1 MATHPAVLGRF
12 FEDYTVGDVYQHPL
26 GRTISEADNTWVT
39 LLSMN
44 LNQNHFNAHLAQQN
58 PITNG
63 RIIVNSGLTVS
74 VVLGISVLD
83 MSQNAISNLAFTD
96 IKMSHPVY
104 IGDTIYAESI
114 CTGLRRSQSR
124 PYAGIVS
131 MITRGLNQDGDEVIS
146 WKRSVMVA
154 TRESGIGQNYFP
166 TAKSGPLELPDSA
179 SAGTTNGVSA

>member
-1 MATHPAVLGRF
+1 MAVHPAVLGRF
-12 FEDYTVGDVYQHPL
+12 FEDYVVGDVYQHPI
-26 GRTISEADNTWVT
+26 GRTISQADNTWIT

-44 LNQNHFNAHLAQQN
+44 TNQNHFNAHLAAQN
-58 PITNG
+58 PITEG
-63 RIIVNSGLTVS
+63 RVIVNSGLTVA
-74 VVLGISVLD
+74 VILGISVLD

-104 IGDTIYAESI
+104 EGDTLYAESI
-114 CTGLRRSQSR
+114 CTGLRASESR

-131 MITRGLNQDGDEVIS
+131 MITRGLNQDGVEVIS

-166 TAKSGPLELPDSA
+166 QATSGPLQLPYTK
-179 SAGTTNGVSA
+179 GTQS

>member
-1 MATHPAVLGRF
+1 MAVHQAVLGRF
-12 FEDYTVGDVYQHPL
+12 FEDYVVGDIYQHPI
-26 GRTISEADNTWVT
+26 GRTISEADNTWIT

-44 LNQNHFNAHLAQQN
+44 TNQNHFNAHLAAQN
-58 PITNG
+58 PITDG
-63 RIIVNSGLTVS
+63 KVIVNSGLTVA

-104 IGDTIYAESI
+104 VGDTIYAESI
-114 CTGLRRSQSR
+114 CTGLRLSESR

-131 MITRGLNQDGDEVIS
+131 MITRGLNQDGTEVIS

-166 TAKSGPLELPDSA
+166 EAKSGPLQLPTPAPEGALS
-179 SAGTTNGVSA
+179 

>member
-1 MATHPAVLGRF
+1 MGRF
-12 FEDYTVGDVYQHPL
+12 FEDYVVGDVYQHPL
-26 GRTISEADNTWVT
+26 GRTITETDNTWIT

-44 LNQNHFNAHLAQQN
+44 TNQNHFNAHLAAQN
-58 PITNG
+58 PITEG
-63 RIIVNSGLTVS
+63 RVIVNSGFTVA

-104 IGDTIYAESI
+104 EGDTLYAESI
-114 CTGLRRSQSR
+114 CTGLRKSESR

-131 MITRGLNQDGDEVIS
+131 MITRGLNQDGVEVIS

-166 TAKSGPLELPDSA
+166 EAQNGPLQLPEEKGA
-179 SAGTTNGVSA
+179 TA

>member
-1 MATHPAVLGRF
+1 MAVHQAVLGRF
-12 FEDYTVGDVYQHPL
+12 FEDYVVGDIYQHPI
-26 GRTISEADNTWVT
+26 GRTISEADNTWIT

-44 LNQNHFNAHLAQQN
+44 TNQNHFNAHLAAQN
-58 PITNG
+58 PITDG
-63 RIIVNSGLTVS
+63 KVIVNSGLTVA

-104 IGDTIYAESI
+104 VGDTIYAESI
-114 CTGLRRSQSR
+114 CIGLRRSESR

-131 MITRGLNQDGDEVIS
+131 MITRGLNQGGTEVIS

-166 TAKSGPLELPDSA
+166 EAKGGPLQLPTPADPEGALS
-179 SAGTTNGVSA
+179 

>member
-1 MATHPAVLGRF
+1 MHQAVLGRF
-12 FEDYTVGDVYQHPL
+12 FEDYVVGDIYQHPI
-26 GRTISEADNTWVT
+26 GRTISEADNTWIT

-44 LNQNHFNAHLAQQN
+44 TNQNHFNAHLAAQN
-58 PITNG
+58 PITDG
-63 RIIVNSGLTVS
+63 KVIVNSGLTVA

-104 IGDTIYAESI
+104 AGDTIYAESI
-114 CTGLRRSQSR
+114 CTGLRRSESR

-131 MITRGLNQDGDEVIS
+131 MITRGLNQDGTEVIS

-166 TAKSGPLELPDSA
+166 EAKGGPLQLPAPADPEGALS
-179 SAGTTNGVSA
+179 

>member
-1 MATHPAVLGRF
+1 MAVHQAVLGRF
-12 FEDYTVGDVYQHPL
+12 FEDYVVGDIYQHPI
-26 GRTISEADNTWVT
+26 GRTISEADNTWIT

-44 LNQNHFNAHLAQQN
+44 TNQNHFNAHLAAQN
-58 PITNG
+58 PITDG
-63 RIIVNSGLTVS
+63 KVIVNSGLTVA

-104 IGDTIYAESI
+104 VGDTIYAESI
-114 CTGLRRSQSR
+114 CTGLRRSESR

-131 MITRGLNQDGDEVIS
+131 MITRGLNQDGTEVIS

-166 TAKSGPLELPDSA
+166 EAKSGPLQLPATADPEGALS
-179 SAGTTNGVSA
+179 